1 MIKVSRLCVEY
12 LDAGKTAVQDLS
24 FEVERGERLVLL
36 GPSGCGK
43 TTILK
48 AILGLL
54 RPRETRLGGAI
65 EKGRAKLS
73 AVFQR
78 PALFPWLSVE
88 RNIALPLLA
97 AGRGK
102 ESGVKELTAGLLR
115 MCGLE
120 GYGGYLPQQLSAG
133 MQQRVSFLRALAN
146 SPDLVVMDE
155 PFSSL
160 DVATKGQL
168 LKDFL
173 ELLRQSDVT
182 ALFVTHDIREALA
195 MGDRLLVLTASP
207 AREKKQYRLKGLSAG
222 EKEGLLGALA
232 AAYEN

>member
-1 MIKVSRLCVEY
+1 MIRVSRLRVEY
-12 LDAGKTAVQDLS
+12 LDAGKTAVDDLS

-43 TTILK
+43 TTVLK

-54 RPRETRLGGAI
+54 RPREARVAGSVETGSSR
-65 EKGRAKLS
+65 LS

-88 RNIALPLLA
+88 KNISFPLLA

-102 ESGVKELTAGLLR
+102 DARVKELTASLLR
-115 MCGLE
+115 MGGLE
-120 GYGGYLPQQLSAG
+120 GTGATLPHQLSAG

-160 DVATKGQL
+160 DVAVKGQI

-173 ELLRQSDVT
+173 ALLRQGGIT

-207 AREKKQYRLKGLSAG
+207 ARQKKQYSLKGLSAG
-222 EKEGLLGALA
+222 EKESLLEALA